1 MTVLHPHSGMILGP
15 ISGDGGGSH
24 AFNVSLDGFILT
36 NWPMGRFFPGLTGVS
51 PLSFWSMVHVSV
63 VLTEMSSSVMTLNEE
78 SL

>member
-1 MTVLHPHSGMILGP
+1 MISCGEGTVWRWRSL
-15 ISGDGGGSH
+15 GDGVRRKACMPG
-24 AFNVSLDGFILT
+24 NCDGFILT